1 MPSQKIDIKH
11 LYLIKIYRDIY
22 MLDIYDIDNFLI
34 QKETVIPFK
43 SCHYFYEKRIVCTN
57 SLIDMCFQINTIT
70 NNNDELKKSPE
81 FLFASSVLA
90 VMTKDYSMQRE
101 NSIKLLFK
109 KDEAIPFLLL
119 NLINHISVF
128 FKVKDNINEIIKPI
142 DNVEIEAAH
151 PYFKFISYLLNI
163 DSNKKIDTYVNAFK
177 KIYGNYNNQ
186 EVLLYFYEY
195 FHEIIKSKTRNLEG
209 FTQFVFDNVDKDRIT
224 QTIWF
229 FLSLYNLS
237 RNDSKAIEYAKI
249 FIYSDNLANTYAY
262 NNALYSNTLRAAIR
276 ASAWDDFFYFKS
288 IISDKPISSSQDFL
302 KIFEDGEAKYLK
314 ERERLDHPLHPQNIQ
329 KIELEAIST
338 DDLILL
344 ASVILN
350 SGEDWGVLLN
360 ESRIKYIFP
369 SQELVYRILKK
380 LILKDCLKVSLKDFN
395 KIDDDELYDFNKLI
409 NNNRFHLN
417 INGIVD
423 SKVISL
429 SLIKQ
434 EIINRNDVKESILSV
449 WKMINI
455 GYFYSTYEYYLAKV
469 SDSWVDEF
477 ELNQNVIE
485 RIETIQ
491 STARRFSF
499 TAYSAISAT
508 VSFHELQSTGNR
520 HTQNTLLYN
529 INKYL
534 DFIEKGEADYSKP
547 RFYKAPVLTI
557 ETLLH
562 ELFNLSPET
571 IYNENI
577 SIDQLSLE

>member
-1 MPSQKIDIKH
+1 
-11 LYLIKIYRDIY
+11 
-22 MLDIYDIDNFLI
+22 MLNIYDIDNFLI
-34 QKETVIPFK
+34 KKELVIPFK
-43 SCHYFYEKRIVCTN
+43 SCHYFYEKKIVCTN
-57 SLIDMCFQINTIT
+57 SLIDMCVQIKNIS
-70 NNNDELKKSPE
+70 NKNYNLEQSSE

-90 VMTKDYSMQRE
+90 VMNKDYSMQRE
-101 NSIKLLFK
+101 SAIKLLFK
-109 KDEAIPFLLL
+109 QDEGIPVLLL
-119 NLINHISVF
+119 DLINHISNF
-128 FKVKDNINEIIKPI
+128 FKIKDNINEIIKPI
-142 DNVEIEAAH
+142 DNLEIEVAH

-163 DSNKKIDTYVNAFK
+163 DSNKKIETYINAFK

-195 FHEIIKSKTRNLEG
+195 FHEVIKSKTRNLEG
-209 FTQFVFDNVDKDRIT
+209 FTQYVFDNVDKNRIT
-224 QTIWF
+224 QTMWF

-249 FIYSDNLANTYAY
+249 FIYSDNLANTYSY
-262 NNALYSNTLRAAIR
+262 NNALYSNTLRATIR
-276 ASAWDDFFYFKS
+276 ASSWDDFFYFKS
-288 IISDKPISSSQDFL
+288 IVSDKPISSSQDFL
-302 KIFEDGEAKYLK
+302 KIFEEGEAKYLK

-329 KIELEAIST
+329 KIELEAIRT

-344 ASVILN
+344 ASVISN

-369 SQELVYRILKK
+369 SKELVYRILKK
-380 LILKDCLKVSLKDFN
+380 LILKDCLKISLKDFN
-395 KIDDDELYDFNKLI
+395 NIDDDELYDFNKLI

-429 SLIKQ
+429 SLIKE

-469 SDSWVDEF
+469 SDSWVDDF

-499 TAYSAISAT
+499 TAYSAVSAT

>member
-288 IISDKPISSSQDFL
+288 IISDKPISSSQDF
-302 KIFEDGEAKYLK
+302 
-314 ERERLDHPLHPQNIQ
+314 
-329 KIELEAIST
+329 
-338 DDLILL
+338 
-344 ASVILN
+344 
-350 SGEDWGVLLN
+350 
-360 ESRIKYIFP
+360 
-369 SQELVYRILKK
+369 
-380 LILKDCLKVSLKDFN
+380 
-395 KIDDDELYDFNKLI
+395 
-409 NNNRFHLN
+409 
-417 INGIVD
+417 
-423 SKVISL
+423 
-429 SLIKQ
+429 
-434 EIINRNDVKESILSV
+434 
-449 WKMINI
+449 
-455 GYFYSTYEYYLAKV
+455 
-469 SDSWVDEF
+469 
-477 ELNQNVIE
+477 
-485 RIETIQ
+485 
-491 STARRFSF
+491 
-499 TAYSAISAT
+499 
-508 VSFHELQSTGNR
+508 
-520 HTQNTLLYN
+520 
-529 INKYL
+529 
-534 DFIEKGEADYSKP
+534 
-547 RFYKAPVLTI
+547 
-557 ETLLH
+557 
-562 ELFNLSPET
+562 
-571 IYNENI
+571 
-577 SIDQLSLE
+577 

>member
-1 MPSQKIDIKH
+1 
-11 LYLIKIYRDIY
+11 
-22 MLDIYDIDNFLI
+22 MLNIYDIDNFLI
-34 QKETVIPFK
+34 KRESVIPFR
-43 SCHYFYEKRIVCTN
+43 SCHYFYEKKIVCTN
-57 SLIDMCFQINTIT
+57 SLIDMCVQINTIT
-70 NNNDELKKSPE
+70 NKNYDLEQSSE
-81 FLFASSVLA
+81 FLFASAVLA
-90 VMTKDYSMQRE
+90 VMNKDYSRQRE

-109 KDEAIPFLLL
+109 KDEGIPVLLL
-119 NLINHISVF
+119 NLINHISDF

-142 DNVEIEAAH
+142 DNVEIEVAH
-151 PYFKFISYLLNI
+151 PYFKFISYLLSI
-163 DSNKKIDTYVNAFK
+163 DSNKKIETYVNAFK
-177 KIYGNYNNQ
+177 KIYGTYNNQ

-195 FHEIIKSKTRNLEG
+195 FHEVIKSKTRNLEG
-209 FTQFVFDNVDKDRIT
+209 FTQFAFDNVDKNRIT
-224 QTIWF
+224 QTMWF
-229 FLSLYNLS
+229 FLSLYNLL

-249 FIYSDNLANTYAY
+249 FIYSDNLANTYSY
-262 NNALYSNTLRAAIR
+262 DNALYSNTLRAAIR

-288 IISDKPISSSQDFL
+288 IVSGKPISSSQDFL
-302 KIFEDGEAKYLK
+302 KIFEDGETKYLK

-329 KIELEAIST
+329 KIELETIRT

-344 ASVILN
+344 ASVISN

-369 SQELVYRILKK
+369 SKELVYRILKK
-380 LILKDCLKVSLKDFN
+380 LILKDFLKISLKDFN
-395 KIDDDELYDFNKLI
+395 KINDDELYDFNKLI

-429 SLIKQ
+429 SLIKE

-469 SDSWVDEF
+469 SDSWVDDF

-491 STARRFSF
+491 STARRLSF
-499 TAYSAISAT
+499 TAYSAVSAT